1 MIFDLEEMEQ
11 LRKHDKAVCF
21 SGQLLEL
28 ALKIAKSYSFK
39 DLFVCSEEAQL
50 ARLACSTA

>member
-1 MIFDLEEMEQ
+1 MRCIVIFDLEEIEQ

-39 DLFVCSEEAQL
+39 DLFVCSEQAQ
-50 ARLACSTA
+50 